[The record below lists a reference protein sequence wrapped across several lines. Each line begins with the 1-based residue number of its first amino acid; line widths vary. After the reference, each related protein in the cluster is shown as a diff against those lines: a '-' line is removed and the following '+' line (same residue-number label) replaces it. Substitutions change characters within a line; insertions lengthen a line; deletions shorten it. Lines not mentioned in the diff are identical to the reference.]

1 MLMKYQKII
10 KKLKMAV
17 IGKLKVFFSKNIEI
31 IIISL
36 IFYWYINRFLPF
48 NKGIEYSYFYYLID
62 YKNGFI
68 KRGFIGEI
76 FRLLDIT
83 ITSYKIIAI
92 NKIIFF
98 ILWFLIIQI
107 IKKIFFFNKSLIY
120 LLVTFILLN
129 PALLKNY
136 WIDLG
141 RFDILGAIATC
152 IIILSSKK
160 YSSLLLFFFTI
171 ILLLIHEGQLFL
183 FIPSILFTWYL
194 KNKDSFSKNKIY
206 FLMYIFFLVMCTA
219 IISIYGNIKIPF
231 HDFKNSI
238 EERNIEKYKYYFYTN
253 LFTGNTILDIK
264 NSIIFNLT
272 HFRLWVYGT
281 ASILYTV
288 YVMSFFLSIYKIRLS
303 QNMYALLTIIG
314 LMNLSMILLG
324 LDGYRWISNTSFAFL
339 LNIFS
344 ILVTSENKTEVST
357 REIFKEERNKSR
369 LVFILLSFFILSQIS
384 YIGITSV

>member
-1 MLMKYQKII
+1 MD
-10 KKLKMAV
+10 V
-17 IGKLKVFFSKNIEI
+17 IGKLKVFFLKNIEI

>member
-1 MLMKYQKII
+1 
-10 KKLKMAV
+10 MAV

>member
-1 MLMKYQKII
+1 MD
-10 KKLKMAV
+10 V

-264 NSIIFNLT
+264 NSIIFSLT
-272 HFRLWVYGT
+272 NFRLWVYGT

>member
-1 MLMKYQKII
+1 M
-10 KKLKMAV
+10 
-17 IGKLKVFFSKNIEI
+17 
-31 IIISL
+31 
-36 IFYWYINRFLPF
+36 
-48 NKGIEYSYFYYLID
+48 
-62 YKNGFI
+62 
-68 KRGFIGEI
+68 
-76 FRLLDIT
+76 T
-83 ITSYKIIAI
+83 
-92 NKIIFF
+92 
-98 ILWFLIIQI
+98 

-344 ILVTSENKTEVST
+344 VVYSAA
-357 REIFKEERNKSR
+357 
-369 LVFILLSFFILSQIS
+369 SFFFNCLLHV
-384 YIGITSV
+384 TRL

>member
-1 MLMKYQKII
+1 MD
-10 KKLKMAV
+10 V

-288 YVMSFFLSIYKIRLS
+288 YVMSFFLRIYKIRLS

>member
-1 MLMKYQKII
+1 MD
-10 KKLKMAV
+10 V

-152 IIILSSKK
+152 IIILSSA
-160 YSSLLLFFFTI
+160 
-171 ILLLIHEGQLFL
+171 
-183 FIPSILFTWYL
+183 
-194 KNKDSFSKNKIY
+194 N
-206 FLMYIFFLVMCTA
+206 
-219 IISIYGNIKIPF
+219 
-231 HDFKNSI
+231 
-238 EERNIEKYKYYFYTN
+238 
-253 LFTGNTILDIK
+253 
-264 NSIIFNLT
+264 
-272 HFRLWVYGT
+272 
-281 ASILYTV
+281 
-288 YVMSFFLSIYKIRLS
+288 YV
-303 QNMYALLTIIG
+303 
-314 LMNLSMILLG
+314 SMLRQKVP
-324 LDGYRWISNTSFAFL
+324 DYRP
-339 LNIFS
+339 
-344 ILVTSENKTEVST
+344 
-357 REIFKEERNKSR
+357 
-369 LVFILLSFFILSQIS
+369 
-384 YIGITSV
+384 

>member
-1 MLMKYQKII
+1 MD
-10 KKLKMAV
+10 V

-357 REIFKEERNKSR
+357 RKIFKEERNKSR

>member
-1 MLMKYQKII
+1 MV
-10 KKLKMAV
+10 V

-272 HFRLWVYGT
+272 NFRLWVYGT

>member
-1 MLMKYQKII
+1 MD
-10 KKLKMAV
+10 V